1 MVQEFSII
9 QVQNTRALPIL
20 LYGSQIWTLR
30 EKDKKRLTSKEI
42 KFLRRTSGYN
52 ILHYKRMKIF
62 WKS

>member
-42 KFLRRTSGYN
+42 KFLRRTSG
-52 ILHYKRMKIF
+52 
-62 WKS
+62 